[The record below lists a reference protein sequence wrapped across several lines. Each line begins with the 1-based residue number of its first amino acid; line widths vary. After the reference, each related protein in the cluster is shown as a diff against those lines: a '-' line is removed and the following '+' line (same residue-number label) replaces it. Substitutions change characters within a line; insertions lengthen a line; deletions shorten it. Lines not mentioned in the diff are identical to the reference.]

1 MRRNAVAS
9 LVALLAVILLGV
21 AGVYLYRQAMPVP
34 QGDGSGGTA
43 ALAPAPAPAV
53 PQVAA
58 PQPQPA
64 PQSKAASA
72 PPEDPMVVPSFDV
85 VLVQPSGEGVLAGR
99 APPGWTVELDSSGSK
114 IAETT
119 ADRQG
124 EWNIILDKK
133 LAPGD
138 YRLQLRTISP
148 DGTRALTSQ
157 QTVPVAVG
165 NAKEQAASVSQ
176 AGDAPTAAAK
186 PGTAGSPPAQTA
198 AEHSGGATGAG
209 ALEAQQQPADASPQG
224 ASQATASVGQPEE
237 NPAKPVVTFKTVDYQ
252 DTGTDSG
259 KMKLAGTSAPGA
271 TVQLYFDG
279 KPFATA
285 KADAVGVWKA
295 ESDMKL
301 GAGAHSLKAAPAG
314 SASDEAVIAIE
325 RRPAVAKAPE
335 PAPSSPQVAAAEEA
349 NNASSTADQ
358 KGGGRPDVYEIRRGD
373 TLWDIAKRYFGS
385 GFRYTSIFQGNRET
399 IKNPNLILPSQKVK
413 MPPS

>member
-64 PQSKAASA
+64 PQSEAASA

-165 NAKEQAASVSQ
+165 KPTEHVAAAPQS
-176 AGDAPTAAAK
+176 APTA
-186 PGTAGSPPAQTA
+186 S
-198 AEHSGGATGAG
+198 
-209 ALEAQQQPADASPQG
+209 
-224 ASQATASVGQPEE
+224 
-237 NPAKPVVTFKTVDYQ
+237 
-252 DTGTDSG
+252 
-259 KMKLAGTSAPGA
+259 
-271 TVQLYFDG
+271 
-279 KPFATA
+279 
-285 KADAVGVWKA
+285 
-295 ESDMKL
+295 
-301 GAGAHSLKAAPAG
+301 
-314 SASDEAVIAIE
+314 
-325 RRPAVAKAPE
+325 
-335 PAPSSPQVAAAEEA
+335 
-349 NNASSTADQ
+349 
-358 KGGGRPDVYEIRRGD
+358 
-373 TLWDIAKRYFGS
+373 
-385 GFRYTSIFQGNRET
+385 
-399 IKNPNLILPSQKVK
+399 
-413 MPPS
+413 